1 MKYILAE
8 KRGGPKGPQRTF
20 LQSRGGPKGHTLR
33 VAIVVEIVGNGLLI
47 LVVVFDIA
55 FGLVHTS
62 ILFFRGGFKN
72 P

>member
-1 MKYILAE
+1 MNTSPIAHFEIECIELEHNEAIICI
-8 KRGGPKGPQRTF
+8 
-20 LQSRGGPKGHTLR
+20 
-33 VAIVVEIVGNGLLI
+33 AIVVEIVGNGLLI